1 MFFRSGPVG
10 TEVIQKNIPVGFQM
24 MNLEIAQRKGKG
36 VINSPQS
43 GDTILQE
50 FSEPVGKLPA

>member
-1 MFFRSGPVG
+1 VG

-50 FSEPVGKLPA
+50 ISEPVGKLPA